1 MSTIQLSGLQSGI
14 DTQSIISQLVAVEKR
29 RLTMYQN
36 KQTTLEEK
44 QTALGEVKT
53 KTNSLLTAIK
63 DLSNAGEMRTYKTS
77 SSDSDIVTAKAT
89 SNAYE
94 GSHTIVINQLANSE
108 RWVSSTGQTNSEDCV
123 GEGTFIYSYNNQE
136 TSVTTGAT
144 TTLDGL
150 VTLINNDA
158 NNPGVTASLL
168 SYGGVYHL
176 ILNGNDAGADNKI
189 SINASSTEVWESG
202 SMLTIDSENAA
213 ESATLISLDQFAGSL
228 SGTETITISGTNHNG
243 GAITPNT
250 FNFTGSTKIST
261 LISEINEA
269 FDGVAVARF
278 ENGQIILTD
287 TTCGT
292 SGLSVNLAYNPNGSS
307 ATLSLPAM
315 AVSVEGGAVTADLDN
330 FSPSDFT
337 RTQQALDS
345 QIRVD
350 GYPPEGNWLERNTNT
365 ISDAIDGVTLNL
377 QDVTDPAGDG
387 ERITLTR
394 DTDDLETK
402 VGTFV
407 SRYNELITLIKKDT
421 DYDSDTKTAGVLISD
436 YTVASIQQQ
445 VRLPLLTQAGGFV
458 QGVDSYLSA
467 LNIGFSIDS
476 DGTLEFDSDKFSD
489 AVSDD
494 YLGVLSVLGAQK
506 TGSTDSRAISFY
518 DSSNDNTA
526 AGQYDVEVVV
536 SAGAITS
543 AKIKLSTESIWR
555 DMTIDGNIIT
565 GISTFDDNGDPDY
578 AEHSLQLSVNLAV
591 DGNYAAAVNIKQ
603 GFAGAMEDTLDK
615 ILDSTSGSLTIDK
628 NSVGDQIEAI
638 KEKIT
643 DEEDRL
649 TTYQERLV
657 AKYARLEATLALLQ
671 QQMSALTGSSS
682 SSS

>member
-29 RLTMYQN
+29 RLTMYQD

-53 KTNSLLTAIK
+53 KTNTLLTAIK
-63 DLSNAGEMRTYKTS
+63 DLSDAGELRTYAIS
-77 SSDSDIVTAKAT
+77 SSDSDIITAKAT

-108 RWVSSTGQTNSEDCV
+108 RWVSSTGETNTEDCV

-136 TSVTTGAT
+136 TSVTTSTT
-144 TTLDGL
+144 TTLEGL

-168 SYGGVYHL
+168 NYGGIYHL

-189 SINASSTEVWESG
+189 FINASNTEVWEAG
-202 SMLTIDSENAA
+202 TVLTKDGENAS
-213 ESATLISLDQFAGSL
+213 ESATLISLDQFTGSL
-228 SGTETITISGTNHNG
+228 SGGETITISGTKHDG
-243 GAITPNT
+243 TAITTNT
-250 FNFTGSTKIST
+250 FNLTSSTKIST

-269 FDGVAVARF
+269 FDGEGGAVARF
-278 ENGQIILTD
+278 ENGKIILTD

-292 SGLSVNLAYNPNGSS
+292 SSLMIDLACSS
-307 ATLSLPAM
+307 TALTLPEMTRST
-315 AVSVEGGAVTADLDN
+315 EGGIVIARTDDYSSLH
-330 FSPSDFT
+330 FT
-337 RTQQALDS
+337 KTQEACDS
-345 QIRVD
+345 QIKVD
-350 GYPPEGNWLERNTNT
+350 GYPPGDDNWLERDSNT

-377 QDVTDPAGDG
+377 QDVTDAAG

-394 DTDDLETK
+394 DTNDLETR

-407 SRYNELITLIKKDT
+407 SAYNALITLVKEDT
-421 DYDSDTKTAGVLISD
+421 DYDEETKTAGILLSD
-436 YTVASIQQQ
+436 YTVSSIQQQ
-445 VRLPLLTQAGGFV
+445 VRLPLLTQAKGFV

-467 LNIGFSIDS
+467 LNIGFSINS
-476 DGTLEFDSDKFSD
+476 DGTLEFDSDDFAD

-506 TGSTDSRAISFY
+506 TGSTDSRTISFY
-518 DSSNDNTA
+518 GSSNDNTT
-526 AGQYDVEVVV
+526 AGEYNVEVDV
-536 SAGAITS
+536 ADGAITR
-543 AKIKLSTESIWR
+543 AQIKLSSESVWR
-555 DMTIDGNIIT
+555 DMAIDGNIIT
-565 GISTFDDNGDPDY
+565 GISTYDDNGNPDY
-578 AEHSLQLSVNLAV
+578 SEHSLQLSVNV
-591 DGNYAAAVNIKQ
+591 PSSGTYNYTATVNVKQ
-603 GFAGAMEDTLDK
+603 GFAGAMENTLNK

-628 NSVGDQIEAI
+628 NSVSDQIDQI
-638 KEKIT
+638 KDKII

-649 TTYQERLV
+649 TTYQERLT

-671 QQMSALTGSSS
+671 QQMAALTGSSS
-682 SSS
+682 A